1 MFTTKR
7 KTSIIVASIAVGSA
21 LSFTLAGCTSA
32 PSMSTPTATD
42 VWIKAVP
49 ELMDGMAMTGLFG
62 EFCNDSS
69 EEIYILGGVAD
80 DASLTTT
87 KLDAHEV
94 VKDDTGEMVM
104 QEAGGG
110 IPIPA
115 KGCVTLKP
123 GSFHVMFWD
132 LLKPIAV
139 GDKVKATID
148 FSNGSSLDVTA
159 VAREIDNANESY
171 HEDSESSDSMHMD

>member
-1 MFTTKR
+1 MFTTKK
-7 KTSIIVASIAVGSA
+7 KTSILVASLAVSGVFG
-21 LSFTLAGCTSA
+21 LTLAGCSST
-32 PSMSTPTATD
+32 PSVSTPTATD

-69 EEIYILGGVAD
+69 KDINIIGGIAA
-80 DASLTTT
+80 DASLTET
-87 KLDAHEV
+87 KLDSHEV
-94 VKDDTGEMVM
+94 VENEAGEMVM
-104 QEAGGG
+104 QDAEGG

-123 GSFHVMFWD
+123 GSYHVMFWD

-139 GDKVKATID
+139 GDEVKATIN
-148 FSNGSSLDVTA
+148 FSNGTSLDVTA
-159 VAREIDNANESY
+159 VAREIENANESY
-171 HEDSESSDSMHMD
+171 HDDSESSDSMHMD